1 MGQAVIPIAESHRVK
16 GSCMVLDKQEGS
28 IFVVHITD
36 RAMDQLEAMRDQ
48 SNLPE
53 GQGVA
58 LTPREGGKLGFTA
71 ATPTQSDEVI
81 ERDGATVMIIPNELI
96 EPLQSVVID
105 YVDTPE
111 MQGFT
116 LNPEEQA

>member
-1 MGQAVIPIAESHRVK
+1 
-16 GSCMVLDKQEGS
+16 MVR
-28 IFVVHITD
+28 ITD
-36 RAMDQLEAMRDQ
+36 RAMDQLETMRDQ
-48 SNLPE
+48 SGLLP

-71 ATPTQSDEVI
+71 ATPEDQDEVI
-81 ERDGATVMIIPNELI
+81 ERDGNTVMIVPQQLV

-105 YVDTPE
+105 YVDDAD

-116 LNPEEQA
+116 LNQES

>member
-1 MGQAVIPIAESHRVK
+1 MVRV
-16 GSCMVLDKQEGS
+16 
-28 IFVVHITD
+28 TD
-36 RAMDQLEAMRDQ
+36 RAMEQLETMRDQ
-48 SNLPE
+48 SGLLP

-71 ATPTQSDEVI
+71 ASPEETDEVI
-81 ERDGATVMIIPNELI
+81 ERDGNTVMIVPQQLV

-105 YVDTPE
+105 YVDNAE

-116 LNPEEQA
+116 LNQES

>member
-1 MGQAVIPIAESHRVK
+1 M
-16 GSCMVLDKQEGS
+16 
-28 IFVVHITD
+28 VHITD

-71 ATPTQSDEVI
+71 ATPNQSDEVI
-81 ERDGATVMIIPNELI
+81 ERGGTPVMIIPNELI
-96 EPLQSVVID
+96 EPLQAVVID

-116 LNPEEQA
+116 LNPENPA

>member
-1 MGQAVIPIAESHRVK
+1 
-16 GSCMVLDKQEGS
+16 MVR
-28 IFVVHITD
+28 ITD
-36 RAMDQLEAMRDQ
+36 RAMEQLETMRDQ
-48 SNLPE
+48 SGLLP

-71 ATPTQSDEVI
+71 ASPEEKDEVI
-81 ERDGATVMIIPNELI
+81 ERDGNTVMIVPEQLV

-105 YVDTPE
+105 YVDNAE

-116 LNPEEQA
+116 LNQES

>member
-1 MGQAVIPIAESHRVK
+1 
-16 GSCMVLDKQEGS
+16 MVR
-28 IFVVHITD
+28 ITD
-36 RAMDQLEAMRDQ
+36 RAMDQLESMRDQ
-48 SNLPE
+48 SGLLP

-71 ATPTQSDEVI
+71 ATPESEDEVI
-81 ERDGATVMIIPNELI
+81 ERNGNTVMIVPQQLI

-105 YVDTPE
+105 YVDDAE

-116 LNPEEQA
+116 LNQET

>member
-1 MGQAVIPIAESHRVK
+1 M
-16 GSCMVLDKQEGS
+16 
-28 IFVVHITD
+28 VHITD

-71 ATPTQSDEVI
+71 ATPDQTDDQSS
-81 ERDGATVMIIPNELI
+81 G
-96 EPLQSVVID
+96 
-105 YVDTPE
+105 
-111 MQGFT
+111 
-116 LNPEEQA
+116 

>member
-1 MGQAVIPIAESHRVK
+1 
-16 GSCMVLDKQEGS
+16 
-28 IFVVHITD
+28 
-36 RAMDQLEAMRDQ
+36 MDQLETMRDQ
-48 SNLPE
+48 SQLPT

-71 ATPTQSDEVI
+71 AVPEKTDEVI
-81 ERDGATVMIIPNELI
+81 ERDGHPVIIIPQELI

-105 YVDTPE
+105 YVENDD

-116 LNPEEQA
+116 LNTETSV